1 LHAMAPIR
9 KPSAAMDGRRVAM
22 DPSIL
27 DAYVEN
33 RPWNSMTGGSVAS
46 GPSLGRGT
54 FASWDGL
61 SVDPRPFSRL
71 DTKPLPGVANPYA
84 ASQGMAGAACFEVG
98 PAKEGG
104 ALCHKKPPPHAEA
117 EVPLTVEQ
125 QLSQRLPGNGDAL
138 AQDAPTFIN
147 MFARAEEVVRTDT
160 PAAYKAA
167 ELSMQKGAL
176 ITPAQRRAALDF
188 QIKNERARA
197 TVKRGELQA
206 RRLHHL
212 LRDRHP
218 QGALNVDSTANP
230 DSYVYGAAAR
240 EIRQRDANHKMSCDA
255 RRANLTKILCG
266 ETTHGYDP
274 FQHDESLKQE
284 MNRFLQAKTFGKCR
298 PSHSTHERLFTK
310 HEKPRKDVRE
320 QFIRD
325 RELEGRPYDIVG
337 HYTIERLPSHV
348 PQRVNTQLAHPSQNG
363 KEGRC
368 TQGSLGRTP
377 CLL

>member
-1 LHAMAPIR
+1 
-9 KPSAAMDGRRVAM
+9 MDGKNVAM
-22 DPSIL
+22 DPRIL

-33 RPWNSMTGGSVAS
+33 RPSNTTTGGSVAS
-46 GPSLGRGT
+46 LRQGT
-54 FASWDGL
+54 FGSWDGL

-84 ASQGMAGAACFEVG
+84 ASQGMAGFACFEVG

-104 ALCHKKPPPHAEA
+104 ALCHQKPPPHAES

-125 QLSQRLPGNGDAL
+125 QLSLRKPGSGDAL
-138 AQDAPTFIN
+138 VQDAPTFVN
-147 MFARAEEVVRTDT
+147 MFARAEEVVRTET

-230 DSYVYGAAAR
+230 DSYVYGEAAR
-240 EIRQRDANHKMSCDA
+240 EIRRRDANHKASCDA
-255 RRANLTKILCG
+255 RTR
-266 ETTHGYDP
+266 
-274 FQHDESLKQE
+274 ESHTVVVWR
-284 MNRFLQAKTFGKCR
+284 NY
-298 PSHSTHERLFTK
+298 SW
-310 HEKPRKDVRE
+310 V
-320 QFIRD
+320 
-325 RELEGRPYDIVG
+325 
-337 HYTIERLPSHV
+337 
-348 PQRVNTQLAHPSQNG
+348 
-363 KEGRC
+363 
-368 TQGSLGRTP
+368 
-377 CLL
+377 